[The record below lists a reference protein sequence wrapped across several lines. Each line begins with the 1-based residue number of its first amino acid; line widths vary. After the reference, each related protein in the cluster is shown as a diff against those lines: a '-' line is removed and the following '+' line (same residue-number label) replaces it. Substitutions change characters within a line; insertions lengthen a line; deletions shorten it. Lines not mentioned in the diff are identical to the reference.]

1 MKKKD
6 RDCEVESLL
15 LIIINKLTI
24 WLLKK
29 KKKNEHNIKHSSCK
43 KHSKVQY
50 LVTII
55 NTNVP
60 FKYNYFLAAD
70 LSNKSLKLNS
80 SPVLEIFRKSEA

>member
-6 RDCEVESLL
+6 RDCEFESHSNNNQQ
-15 LIIINKLTI
+15 INT
-24 WLLKK
+24 
-29 KKKNEHNIKHSSCK
+29 
-43 KHSKVQY
+43 KVQY
-50 LVTII
+50 QVTII

-80 SPVLEIFRKSEA
+80 SPMLEIFRKSEV